1 MRVLLTP
8 EVAPMTG
15 VVIFRP
21 GSELMHLFRRGR
33 VLIEPQSESMT
44 ALPSGLLP
52 ETEQVLKD
60 DPLMRDVFE
69 NQRVINRAG
78 GLPSLDAW
86 LERKLEC

>member
-33 VLIEPQSESMT
+33 VLIEPQPESMT

-52 ETEQVLKD
+52 ETEQVL
-60 DPLMRDVFE
+60 L
-69 NQRVINRAG
+69 A
-78 GLPSLDAW
+78 
-86 LERKLEC
+86 